1 MRLRVI
7 SGTLG
12 SRLFDAPDGF
22 TTHPMGDRV
31 RSALFNSLGDIKNF
45 EVLDAFAGSG
55 AISFECASRGAKSVI
70 AVERDRK
77 AQKIIEKNIQTLDLQ
92 NKVKLIKANVRQW
105 SERNKDKQFDL
116 IICDPPYNNLQLS
129 TVSLLICHLKDNG
142 LMVLSYPGRESA
154 PTVNG
159 VVVVDKSLYGEAAL
173 AYYRRST
180 KQPLN

>member
-7 SGTLG
+7 AGELG

-55 AISFECASRGAKSVI
+55 AISYECASRGAKSII
-70 AVERDRK
+70 AVERDRR
-77 AQKIIEKNIQTLDLQ
+77 AQKVIEKNIVSLNLQ
-92 NKVKLIKANVRQW
+92 SKVKLIKAPIRAW
-105 SERNKDKQFDL
+105 SEQNKIKLFDL
-116 IICDPPYNNLQLS
+116 IICDPPYNDLQLS
-129 TVSLLICHLKDNG
+129 TVSLLTRHLKNNG

-154 PTVNG
+154 PIVNG

-180 KQPLN
+180 EQP